1 MKADRKKVEVAMAR
15 ACMNPGDIVKATQMR
30 PGTVRKVL
38 KGESVRPSTL
48 GRVAKSL
55 GVDPFV
61 MLAEEDWNK

>member
-15 ACMNPGDIVKATQMR
+15 ACMDPGDIAKTAQMR
-30 PGTVRKVL
+30 PGTVQKVL

-48 GRVAKSL
+48 GRVAKAL

-61 MLAEEDWNK
+61 MLAEEGWNA